1 MPVDPWTPE
10 NLAVIAAIFLLG
22 GAVKGVVGLGLPTVT
37 LTLLTI
43 VFGLKGAMVMMIV
56 PSVATNVVQALAG
69 GGLGRLLKRL
79 WPMLVLAA
87 IGIWAGTRFL
97 AVADVHLL
105 AGLLGVVTLL
115 YGVVGLVAPAMPDLS
130 RHERWLGPAAGLVSG
145 VITGLTGSS
154 VMPGVPYLQ
163 SLGLARDEMIQ
174 GMGILFSVSALVL
187 AVAMA
192 GVELLPAELGL
203 ASLAGLV
210 PAFLGMRLGLKVR
223 RRISQQTFRRVLFAS
238 LLVLGAYMTLR
249 AFGNA

>member
-1 MPVDPWTPE
+1 M
-10 NLAVIAAIFLLG
+10 
-22 GAVKGVVGLGLPTVT
+22 
-37 LTLLTI
+37 
-43 VFGLKGAMVMMIV
+43 
-56 PSVATNVVQALAG
+56 
-69 GGLGRLLKRL
+69 
-79 WPMLVLAA
+79 
-87 IGIWAGTRFL
+87 
-97 AVADVHLL
+97 HLL

-115 YGVVGLVAPAMPDLS
+115 YGVVGLVAPAIPDLS

-174 GMGILFSVSALVL
+174 AMGILFSVSALVL

-192 GVELLPAELGL
+192 GVKLLPAELGL
-203 ASLAGLV
+203 ASLAGLI

-238 LLVLGAYMTLR
+238 LLILGAYMTLR